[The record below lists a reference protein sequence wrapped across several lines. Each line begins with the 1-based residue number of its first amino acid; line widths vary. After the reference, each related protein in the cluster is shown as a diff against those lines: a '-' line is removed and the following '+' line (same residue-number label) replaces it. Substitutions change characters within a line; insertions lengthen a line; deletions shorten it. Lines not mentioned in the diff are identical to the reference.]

1 MKNKRA
7 YKRNEKE
14 KAIIKM
20 KMPLKAIKKEKE
32 DEERKEEGKKEE
44 EMCLKD
50 KNIKSN
56 ESETQAKEKLYVNYT

>member
-1 MKNKRA
+1 MKK
-7 YKRNEKE
+7 KK

-56 ESETQAKEKLYVNYT
+56 ESETQAKEN